1 MIETLFVTLL
11 PLGFLIVLFGGGELF
26 RRRNI
31 NMDGD
36 PPIGK
41 VLFLSSK
48 YLILLLW
55 TATVVH
61 SWGVHLSFM
70 KVPELLRW
78 LALSLWGSGFVLL
91 FIGRFGLGDSFRIG
105 SPKERTHLTVDGL
118 FRFSRNPMYLAV
130 YATLLASVLY
140 TLNPLLL
147 VLGIFVVVVHH
158 KIVLAEEQHL
168 RTVFGDQYAEYYS
181 HVRRYL

>member
-1 MIETLFVTLL
+1 
-11 PLGFLIVLFGGGELF
+11 
-26 RRRNI
+26 
-31 NMDGD
+31 
-36 PPIGK
+36 
-41 VLFLSSK
+41 
-48 YLILLLW
+48 
-55 TATVVH
+55 
-61 SWGVHLSFM
+61 
-70 KVPELLRW
+70 
-78 LALSLWGSGFVLL
+78 
-91 FIGRFGLGDSFRIG
+91 
-105 SPKERTHLTVDGL
+105 
-118 FRFSRNPMYLAV
+118 MYLAV

>member
-1 MIETLFVTLL
+1 MIENLFVTLL

-55 TATVVH
+55 TAMVVR

-70 KVPELLRW
+70 KVPEPLRW
-78 LALSLWGSGFVLL
+78 LALFLWGSGFVLL
-91 FIGRFGLGDSFRIG
+91 FVGRFGLGDSFRIG
-105 SPKERTHLTVDGL
+105 SPKERTDLTVDGL
-118 FRFSRNPMYLAV
+118 FRFSRNPMYLGV
-130 YATLLASVLY
+130 YTTLLASVLY

-147 VLGIFVVVVHH
+147 VLGIYVVVVHH

-168 RTVFGDQYAEYYS
+168 RTAFGEPYAEYCS

>member
-1 MIETLFVTLL
+1 MVESLFVTLL
-11 PLGFLIVLFGGGELF
+11 PLGFLILLFGGGEVF

-31 NMDGD
+31 NMDGN

-48 YLILLLW
+48 YLILVVW
-55 TATVVH
+55 GAMVVH
-61 SWGVHLSFM
+61 SWGLSLSFVR
-70 KVPELLRW
+70 VPNLSRW
-78 LALSLWGSGFVLL
+78 MALFLWGSGFILL
-91 FIGRFGLGDSFRIG
+91 FSGRLGLGDSFRIG
-105 SPKERTHLTVDGL
+105 SAKEPTNLMVDGL
-118 FRFSRNPMYLAV
+118 FRLSRNPMYLGV

-147 VLGIFVVVVHH
+147 AAAAYVVVVHH
-158 KIVLAEEQHL
+158 EIVLAEEKHL
-168 RTVFGDQYAEYYS
+168 RTVFGEQYTEYCG